1 MVLIER
7 FRGLP
12 VSFQDFRPLMIGVV
26 LVCGVML
33 AGPLTSHASA
43 ADPFA
48 TAPFATGP
56 TKTADADKPKSQPRV
71 SLVERFSGMLSTPK
85 VSQKSF
91 DLNATAAADFGD
103 WDQDAPR

>member
-12 VSFQDFRPLMIGVV
+12 MSFQDFKPLMIGVV

-48 TAPFATGP
+48 TGP
-56 TKTADADKPKSQPRV
+56 TKTADDDKPKLKPRV
-71 SLVERFSGMLSTPK
+71 SLVGRFSGMLSTPK